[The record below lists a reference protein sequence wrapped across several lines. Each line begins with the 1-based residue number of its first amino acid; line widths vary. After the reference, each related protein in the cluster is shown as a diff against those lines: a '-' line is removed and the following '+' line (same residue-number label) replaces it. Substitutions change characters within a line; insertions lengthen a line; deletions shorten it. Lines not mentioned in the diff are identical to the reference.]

1 MQIVGILAIE
11 NNLARVELDDGSIID
26 GAKIIYP
33 AGFFANIEID
43 GNSLG
48 MLFKDGNNDYAFVLP
63 INIVSQPLLAINE
76 VALGNFKQNKTIK
89 IASDITLNAD
99 TKIAAKFETTN
110 ETKLQG
116 KLFLTHTH
124 SGVQSGGSNTGSVV

>member
-1 MQIVGILAIE
+1 MQIVSILSIN

-43 GNSLG
+43 DNSLG

-89 IASDITLNAD
+89 RTAMVPLK
-99 TKIAAKFETTN
+99 KISQRSF
-110 ETKLQG
+110 QY
-116 KLFLTHTH
+116 
-124 SGVQSGGSNTGSVV
+124 